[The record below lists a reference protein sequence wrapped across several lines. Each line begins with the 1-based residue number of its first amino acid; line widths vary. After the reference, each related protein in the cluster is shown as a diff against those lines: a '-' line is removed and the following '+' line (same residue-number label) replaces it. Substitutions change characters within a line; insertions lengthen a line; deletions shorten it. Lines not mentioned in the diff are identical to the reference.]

1 MNVVS
6 AKTIADVTPK
16 TSFECLMNL
25 GFSTLVSNETTS
37 NGNVYTDITQSL
49 SLGGLT
55 YGVTNMELTSA
66 YASIANAEPTRNLF
80 YTQKS

>member
-1 MNVVS
+1 
-6 AKTIADVTPK
+6 
-16 TSFECLMNL
+16 MNL